1 MSRSLQAA
9 VYASLLALL
18 VVFASSAGAA
28 TSETQSTTVVLGNT
42 ATTPDPS
49 CPDSPCQAIGS
60 VTGFQ
65 VSTGQGSLP
74 FRVRR
79 DGKVKSWTLTLSE
92 PTSSQRSFFNGFF
105 GTPPEARLAI
115 LRRIPGTNPPRYELR
130 SQGSIHVLSPYLGQ
144 TVKFGASL
152 KVKAGDIVGLTVPTW
167 APAFAQGLPSNNAW
181 RASREAGKC
190 VNSTDVRQ
198 GEPQMKV
205 GTRAD
210 YGCRY
215 STARLLYTVT
225 VVED

>member
-1 MSRSLQAA
+1 MSRFLQAA
-9 VYASLLALL
+9 VYAGLLTLL
-18 VVFASSAGAA
+18 VVFAGSAGAA
-28 TSETQSTTVVLGNT
+28 TEETQHTTVVLGDT
-42 ATTPDPS
+42 GTMPDPS

-65 VSTGQGSLP
+65 VSTGQGELP

-79 DGKVKSWTLTLSE
+79 DGKIKSWTLTLAQ

-115 LRRIPGTNPPRYELR
+115 LRRVAGTNPPRYALR
-130 SQGSIHVLSPYLGQ
+130 AQGSIQVLSPYLGQ
-144 TVKFGASL
+144 TVRFGASL
-152 KVKAGDIVGLTVPTW
+152 RVKAGDIVGITVPTW

-190 VNSTDVRQ
+190 VDSNDVRQ
-198 GEPQMKV
+198 GEAQEKV
-205 GTRAD
+205 GTRAE

-215 STARLLYTVT
+215 ATARLLYTVT